1 MSSKPAPM
9 SDDKI
14 DYGYPPGNEHLTFEE
29 FIQDG
34 EDDIT
39 AGRTL
44 TSEQVRNGLN
54 ELRASL
60 RKLGRSG
67 Q

>member
-1 MSSKPAPM
+1 MSSKPASMPN
-9 SDDKI
+9 DQI
-14 DYGYPPGNEHLTFEE
+14 DYGYPPGNEHLTLEE
-29 FIQDG
+29 FIQEG
-34 EDDIT
+34 EDDIA

-44 TSEQVRNGLN
+44 TSDQVRTGLN

-60 RKLGRSG
+60 LK